1 MARVLFDHVSKR
13 YEHVEVVHDLCL
25 DVNDGEFLVLVGPS
39 GCGKS
44 TSLRMLAGLEE
55 VSQGDIVI
63 GNRTV
68 THLEPRARDIAM
80 VFQSYALYPHM
91 SVYQNIAFGL
101 KNRGVRADVI
111 ESKVR
116 EAAAIL
122 EIGHL
127 LDRRPRQLSGG
138 QRQRVALGRAIVRD
152 AGVFLMDEPLSNLD
166 AQLRVNM
173 RGEIIKLHKRLGST
187 TVYVTHDQVEAL
199 TMGSRV
205 AVLKNGLLV
214 QVDPAQTLYER
225 PKNVFVATFIG
236 SPAMN
241 ILDGMIAHEDGIVVD
256 VEAGRVKVASSA
268 ANGLREG
275 TKVKLGVRPEHVQ
288 LIPCSGTHSAGLPG
302 TVTLV
307 ESLGDEAIVTLAVG
321 SASIKA
327 KVIGS
332 CPFRDGNELMA
343 SFDQQSVHLFDAAT
357 EERVATA

>member
-1 MARVLFDHVSKR
+1 
-13 YEHVEVVHDLCL
+13 
-25 DVNDGEFLVLVGPS
+25 
-39 GCGKS
+39 
-44 TSLRMLAGLEE
+44 MLAGLEE

-68 THLEPRARDIAM
+68 THLEPRDRDIAM

-91 SVYQNIAFGL
+91 SVYENIAFGL

-116 EAAAIL
+116 AGRGHPGDRPSPRPKTTAAV
-122 EIGHL
+122 
-127 LDRRPRQLSGG
+127 RRPTPTRRARPRHRPRRRRLPD
-138 QRQRVALGRAIVRD
+138 GRAALESGRAVARQH
-152 AGVFLMDEPLSNLD
+152 E
-166 AQLRVNM
+166 
-173 RGEIIKLHKRLGST
+173 GEIIKLHKRLGST

-241 ILDGMIAHEDGIVVD
+241 ILDGMIAHEDGIAVD
-256 VEAGRVKVASSA
+256 VEAGRVKVANSA
-268 ANGLREG
+268 ENGLREG

-288 LIPCSGTHSAGLPG
+288 LTPRSGTHSAGLAG

-307 ESLGDEAIVTLAVG
+307 ESLGDEAIVTLAAG

-327 KVIGS
+327 KVIGP
-332 CPFRDGNELMA
+332 CPFRDGDELTA
-343 SFDQQSVHLFDAAT
+343 SFDRQSVHLFDAAT
-357 EERVATA
+357 EERVATV